1 MDFWAPLPRATMVI
15 TAATPITMP
24 SAVSTE
30 RSLFARMACRATMTV
45 SPNSMLPPDLHSDR
59 PSRPG
64 PRPGAHAGDGV
75 AAHPPLHLLAF
86 LLRLNQTGARQD
98 EHGIG
103 VAQPAHHL
111 RVIEIGEPG
120 ANR

>member
-45 SPNSMLPPDLHSDR
+45 SPNSMLAPHVHPDRSAHA
-59 PSRPG
+59 RPG
-64 PRPGAHAGDGV
+64 PHAGDRA
-75 AAHPPLHLLAF
+75 AAHAVLHLLAF
-86 LLRLNQTGARQD
+86 LLRLDQAGAGEN
-98 EHGIG
+98 EHGVG
-103 VAQPAHHL
+103 LV
-111 RVIEIGEPG
+111 
-120 ANR
+120 